1 MTVLQIVMGCVL
13 FVLLMMFVVSTA
25 IEIWENEK
33 LRKTYKILAYL
44 GIVILISMAISSSI
58 SKETHLFFSSI
69 FLKYIQVMYWLSLS
83 LGAWFM
89 SKNFIFKMR
98 KTFSNASQPSA

>member
-1 MTVLQIVMGCVL
+1 MTVLQIIMGFVL
-13 FVLLMMFVVSTA
+13 FIFLMMFVVSTA

-33 LRKTYKILAYL
+33 LRKTYKTLAYL
-44 GIVILISMAISSSI
+44 GAVILISMALSSSI

-89 SKNFIFKMR
+89 SKNFIIKMR
-98 KTFSNASQPSA
+98 KTFSNASEPSA